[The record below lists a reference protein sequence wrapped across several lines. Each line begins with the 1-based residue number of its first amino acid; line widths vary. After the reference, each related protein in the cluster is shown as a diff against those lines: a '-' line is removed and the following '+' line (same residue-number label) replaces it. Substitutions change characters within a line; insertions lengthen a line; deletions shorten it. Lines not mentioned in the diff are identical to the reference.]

1 MRYNFRVRN
10 DPAKKRKETNQ
21 LIFQCAIF
29 LFISLHPM
37 PYQRKTEKKNCKN
50 MSTVRENPQLTS
62 ELIVLAQQRNKLH
75 TRHDENTQNIRRRR
89 RRKK

>member
-1 MRYNFRVRN
+1 
-10 DPAKKRKETNQ
+10 
-21 LIFQCAIF
+21 
-29 LFISLHPM
+29 
-37 PYQRKTEKKNCKN
+37 